1 MRLFPG
7 PKSSIRQEP
16 SVLDMA
22 KILHFHMRRNWYS
35 EIGKFLPFENFY
47 LLKIANMALSVDN
60 QMSKVFLFMIP
71 IFEWKYFTFSIFA
84 IIGENTSAD
93 SIVGYEIRQ
102 SSI

>member
-1 MRLFPG
+1 
-7 PKSSIRQEP
+7 
-16 SVLDMA
+16 
-22 KILHFHMRRNWYS
+22 
-35 EIGKFLPFENFY
+35 
-47 LLKIANMALSVDN
+47 LSVDN